1 MNHIHINYEK
11 KKRRIRLNGIF
22 YAVISSASFGFSPL
36 FSIGL
41 LAAGL
46 SNFDVLS
53 RKSLLNLPLLTRHGK
68 CFFSAHSEH

>member
-1 MNHIHINYEK
+1 MSTAHLNYER
-11 KKRRIRLNGIF
+11 KKRRIRINGIF

-53 RKSLLNLPLLTRHGK
+53 
-68 CFFSAHSEH
+68 